1 MDSKVVSALKKLGV
15 IFSSLNVTVKVGAY
29 CASTDGN
36 EIRIPIPDA
45 KTDFQ
50 MLTSL
55 LMHEASHCRYTDFKA
70 DFQSNKLVHSFVNAI
85 EDARIEALIGQVYAG
100 SSFMFKDLYLKML
113 PKIVSRMIG
122 QNTIQV
128 FGLWLNCRAFVF
140 FGKPYVE
147 EYEKK
152 IGEYLRTVFPSQML
166 DQVSGLMDRRLPGL
180 KSTSDVVDLSKEIF
194 DIFVPC
200 LKAMMK
206 SQGDPQEGDGE
217 GNGENASDSD
227 ELFDGDSSG
236 NAEGSKSN
244 GANGSK
250 PGSETED
257 KTSEDGDGNGSG
269 EGETVPENGAGADA
283 KEDAESDSSDK
294 ADSSAGSQKASGGTS
309 GVATPLTDGE
319 RSALLEELEGNGQEI
334 PEENLME
341 AKELLN
347 KMRDRKE
354 PVAGLVQITHSS
366 REQVSRKPLQ
376 DGTRGAERIMK
387 AQDCARRIRNAL
399 MGLIEAKARSYS
411 YYSDSGLKIDKRR
424 ISRLAVWDTKVFR
437 KKDEVKGEDCAIMLL
452 ADTSGSMERDWVEE
466 EYAACLGIALAL
478 RNERNVDVGFT
489 TFSSCAEQILPLGAK
504 SLLAYQTEIGASFHR
519 NSTRTDLALIAALQ
533 ELSFSNRKRK
543 IVLVMTDGQSDN
555 TLDTRQAI
563 EALNRNHCEVY
574 ALGIGCRVWEAD
586 LYQGCFS
593 IPDIS
598 ALAQTLTDFA
608 KISIRLG
615 RKAVQILLY

>member
-36 EIRIPIPDA
+36 EIRIPFPDA

-50 MLTSL
+50 MLTAL

-206 SQGDPQEGDGE
+206 SRGDPQEGDGE

-309 GVATPLTDGE
+309 GAATPLTDGE

-504 SLLAYQTEIGASFHR
+504 SLVAYQTEIGASFHR

-615 RKAVQILLY
+615 RKAV

>member
-180 KSTSDVVDLSKEIF
+180 KSTSDVVVLSKEIF

-309 GVATPLTDGE
+309 GAATPLTDGE

-615 RKAVQILLY
+615 RKAV

>member
-15 IFSSLNVTVKVGAY
+15 IFSSLTVTVKVGAY

-309 GVATPLTDGE
+309 GAATPLTDGE

-452 ADTSGSMERDWVEE
+452 ADTSGSMERVWVEE

-615 RKAVQILLY
+615 RKAV

>member
-227 ELFDGDSSG
+227 ELLDGDSSG

-309 GVATPLTDGE
+309 GAATPLTDGE

-452 ADTSGSMERDWVEE
+452 ADTSGSMERVWVEE

-615 RKAVQILLY
+615 RKAV

>member
-36 EIRIPIPDA
+36 EIRIPFPDA

-50 MLTSL
+50 MLTAL

-100 SSFMFKDLYLKML
+100 SSFMFRDLYLKML

-122 QNTIQV
+122 QNPIQV

-147 EYEKK
+147 EYEEK
-152 IGEYLRTVFPSQML
+152 IGEYLKTVFPSQML

-180 KSTSDVVDLSKEIF
+180 KSTSDVVVLSKEIF

-206 SQGDPQEGDGE
+206 SRGDPQEGDGE
-217 GNGENASDSD
+217 GNGEGASDSD
-227 ELFDGDSSG
+227 EPLDGDSSG
-236 NAEGSKSN
+236 NAEGSKPD

-269 EGETVPENGAGADA
+269 EGETVPENGAAADA
-283 KEDAESDSSDK
+283 KEGAESDSSDK

-309 GVATPLTDGE
+309 GAATSLTDGE
-319 RSALLEELEGNGQEI
+319 RSALLEELEENGQEI
-334 PEENLME
+334 QEENLME

-347 KMRDRKE
+347 KMKDRKE

-366 REQVSRKPLQ
+366 REQISRKPLQ
-376 DGTRGAERIMK
+376 NGTRGAERIMK

-424 ISRLAVWDTKVFR
+424 LSRLAVWDTKVFR

-533 ELSFSNRKRK
+533 ELSFSRRKRK

-574 ALGIGCRVWEAD
+574 ALGIGCRVLEAD

-598 ALAQTLTDFA
+598 ALAQSLSDFS
-608 KISIRLG
+608 KIPLRLG
-615 RKAVQILLY
+615 RQAA

>member
-36 EIRIPIPDA
+36 EIRIPFPDA

-50 MLTSL
+50 MLTAL

-100 SSFMFKDLYLKML
+100 SSFMFRDLYLKML

-122 QNTIQV
+122 QNPIQV

-147 EYEKK
+147 EYEEK
-152 IGEYLRTVFPSQML
+152 IGEYLKTVFPSQML

-180 KSTSDVVDLSKEIF
+180 KSTSDVVVLSKEIF

-206 SQGDPQEGDGE
+206 SRGDPQEGDGE
-217 GNGENASDSD
+217 GNGEGASDSD
-227 ELFDGDSSG
+227 EPLDGDSSG
-236 NAEGSKSN
+236 NAEGSKPD
-244 GANGSK
+244 GANRSK

-269 EGETVPENGAGADA
+269 EGETVPENGAAADA
-283 KEDAESDSSDK
+283 KEGAESDSSDK

-309 GVATPLTDGE
+309 GAATSLTDGE
-319 RSALLEELEGNGQEI
+319 RSALLEELEENGQEI

-347 KMRDRKE
+347 KMKDRKE

-366 REQVSRKPLQ
+366 REQISRKPLQ
-376 DGTRGAERIMK
+376 NGTRGAERIMK

-424 ISRLAVWDTKVFR
+424 LSRLAVWDTKVFR

-533 ELSFSNRKRK
+533 ELSFSRRKRK

-574 ALGIGCRVWEAD
+574 ALGIGCRVLEAD

-598 ALAQTLTDFA
+598 ALAQSLSDFS
-608 KISIRLG
+608 KIPLRLG
-615 RKAVQILLY
+615 RQAA

>member
-36 EIRIPIPDA
+36 EIRIPFPDA

-50 MLTSL
+50 MLTAL

-70 DFQSNKLVHSFVNAI
+70 DFQGNKLVHSFVNAI

-100 SSFMFKDLYLKML
+100 SSFMFRDLYLKML
-113 PKIVSRMIG
+113 PKIVSHMIG
-122 QNTIQV
+122 QNPIQV

-147 EYEKK
+147 EYEEK
-152 IGEYLRTVFPSQML
+152 IGAYLRTVFPSQML
-166 DQVSGLMDRRLPGL
+166 DQVSGLMDRRFPGL
-180 KSTSDVVDLSKEIF
+180 KSTSDVVDLSKDIF

-200 LKAMMK
+200 LMAMMK

-217 GNGENASDSD
+217 GNGESASDSD
-227 ELFDGDSSG
+227 ELFDGNSSG
-236 NAEGSKSN
+236 NPEGSKSD

-250 PGSETED
+250 TGSKTED

-269 EGETVPENGAGADA
+269 EGETVPANGAAADA

-294 ADSSAGSQKASGGTS
+294 ADSSASSQKASGGTS
-309 GVATPLTDGE
+309 GAATSLTDGE
-319 RSALLEELEGNGQEI
+319 RSALLEELEENGQEI
-334 PEENLME
+334 PEENLIE
-341 AKELLN
+341 AKEVLN
-347 KMRDRKE
+347 KLKDRNE
-354 PVAGLVQITHSS
+354 PVAGLVQITYSS

-376 DGTRGAERIMK
+376 GGRRGAERIMK
-387 AQDCARRIRNAL
+387 AQDCAGRIQNAL

-424 ISRLAVWDTKVFR
+424 LSRLAVWDTKVFR

-489 TFSSCAEQILPLGAK
+489 TFSSYAEQILPLGAK
-504 SLLAYQTEIGASFHR
+504 SLLAYQREIGASFHR

-533 ELSFSNRKRK
+533 ELSFSSRKRK

-593 IPDIS
+593 IADIS
-598 ALAQTLTDFA
+598 ALAQTLSNFA
-608 KISIRLG
+608 KISLRLG
-615 RKAVQILLY
+615 RQAA

>member
-29 CASTDGN
+29 CASTNGN
-36 EIRIPIPDA
+36 EIRIPFPDA

-50 MLTSL
+50 MLTAL

-100 SSFMFKDLYLKML
+100 SSFMFRDLYLKML
-113 PKIVSRMIG
+113 PKIVSRMVG
-122 QNTIQV
+122 QNPIQV

-147 EYEKK
+147 EYEEK
-152 IGEYLRTVFPSQML
+152 IGEYLKTVFPSQML
-166 DQVSGLMDRRLPGL
+166 DQVSDLMDRRLPGL

-200 LKAMMK
+200 LKPTMK
-206 SQGDPQEGDGE
+206 SQGDAQEGDGE
-217 GNGENASDSD
+217 GNGEGASDSD
-227 ELFDGDSSG
+227 ELFDGNSSG
-236 NAEGSKSN
+236 NTEDSKSD

-250 PGSETED
+250 TGSETED

-269 EGETVPENGAGADA
+269 EGETVPENGSGADA

-294 ADSSAGSQKASGGTS
+294 ADSSAGSQKATGGTS
-309 GVATPLTDGE
+309 GAATSLTDGE
-319 RSALLEELEGNGQEI
+319 RSTLLEELEENGQEI
-334 PEENLME
+334 PEENLIE

-347 KMRDRKE
+347 EMRDRDE
-354 PVAGLVQITHSS
+354 PLAGLVQISHSS
-366 REQVSRKPLQ
+366 REQVSRQPLQ
-376 DGTRGAERIMK
+376 EGTRGAERIMK
-387 AQDCARRIRNAL
+387 AQDCARRIRHAL
-399 MGLIEAKARSYS
+399 MGLIEAKARNYS

-424 ISRLAVWDTKVFR
+424 LSRLAVWDTKVFR
-437 KKDEVKGEDCAIMLL
+437 KKEVVKGEDCAIMLL

-489 TFSSCAEQILPLGAK
+489 TFSSYAEQILPLGAK
-504 SLLAYQTEIGASFHR
+504 SVLSYQRQIGAPCR
-519 NSTRTDLALIAALQ
+519 RDSTRTDLALIAALQ
-533 ELSFSNRKRK
+533 ELSFSSRKRK
-543 IVLVMTDGQSDN
+543 IVLVMTDGQSDERVP
-555 TLDTRQAI
+555 TRHAI
-563 EALNRNHCEVY
+563 EDLNRNHCEVY

-598 ALAQTLTDFA
+598 ALAQSLSDFA
-608 KISIRLG
+608 KISLRLG
-615 RKAVQILLY
+615 RKAA

>member
-36 EIRIPIPDA
+36 EIRIPFPDA

-50 MLTSL
+50 MLTAL

-100 SSFMFKDLYLKML
+100 SSFMFRDLYLKML

-122 QNTIQV
+122 QNPIQV

-147 EYEKK
+147 EYEEK
-152 IGEYLRTVFPSQML
+152 IGEYLKTVFPSQML

-180 KSTSDVVDLSKEIF
+180 KSTSDVVVLSKEIF

-206 SQGDPQEGDGE
+206 SRGDPQEGDGE
-217 GNGENASDSD
+217 GNGEGASDSD
-227 ELFDGDSSG
+227 EPLDGDSSG
-236 NAEGSKSN
+236 NAEGSKPD

-269 EGETVPENGAGADA
+269 EGETVPENGAAADA
-283 KEDAESDSSDK
+283 KEGAESDSSDK

-309 GVATPLTDGE
+309 GAATSLTDGE
-319 RSALLEELEGNGQEI
+319 RSALLEELEENGQEI

-347 KMRDRKE
+347 KMKDRKE

-366 REQVSRKPLQ
+366 REQISRKPLQ
-376 DGTRGAERIMK
+376 NGTRGAERIMK

-424 ISRLAVWDTKVFR
+424 LSRLAVWDTKVFR

-504 SLLAYQTEIGASFHR
+504 SLLAYQTGIGASFHR

-533 ELSFSNRKRK
+533 ELSFSRRKRK

-574 ALGIGCRVWEAD
+574 ALGIGCRVLEAD

-598 ALAQTLTDFA
+598 ALAQSLSDFS
-608 KISIRLG
+608 KIPLRLG
-615 RKAVQILLY
+615 RQAA

>member
-36 EIRIPIPDA
+36 EIRIPFPDA

-50 MLTSL
+50 MLTAL

-100 SSFMFKDLYLKML
+100 SSFMFRDLYLKML

-122 QNTIQV
+122 QNPIQV

-147 EYEKK
+147 EYEEK
-152 IGEYLRTVFPSQML
+152 IGEYLKTVFPSQML

-180 KSTSDVVDLSKEIF
+180 KSTSDVVVLSKEIF

-206 SQGDPQEGDGE
+206 SRGDPQEGDGE
-217 GNGENASDSD
+217 GNGEGASDSD
-227 ELFDGDSSG
+227 EPLDGDSSG
-236 NAEGSKSN
+236 NAEGSKPD

-269 EGETVPENGAGADA
+269 EGETVPENGAAADA
-283 KEDAESDSSDK
+283 KEGAESDSSDK

-309 GVATPLTDGE
+309 GAATSLTDGE
-319 RSALLEELEGNGQEI
+319 RSALLEELEENEQEI
-334 PEENLME
+334 PEENLIE

-347 KMRDRKE
+347 KMKDRKE

-366 REQVSRKPLQ
+366 REQISRKPLQ
-376 DGTRGAERIMK
+376 NGTRGAERIMK

-424 ISRLAVWDTKVFR
+424 LSRLAVWDTKVFR

-533 ELSFSNRKRK
+533 ELSFSRRKRK

-574 ALGIGCRVWEAD
+574 ALGIGCRVLEAD

-598 ALAQTLTDFA
+598 ALAQSLSDFS
-608 KISIRLG
+608 KIPLRLG
-615 RKAVQILLY
+615 RQAA

>member
-36 EIRIPIPDA
+36 EIRIPFPDA

-50 MLTSL
+50 MLTAL

-100 SSFMFKDLYLKML
+100 SSFMFRDLYLKML

-122 QNTIQV
+122 QNPIQV

-147 EYEKK
+147 EYEEK
-152 IGEYLRTVFPSQML
+152 IGEYLKTVFPSQML

-180 KSTSDVVDLSKEIF
+180 KSTSDVVVLSKEIF

-206 SQGDPQEGDGE
+206 SRGDPQEGDGE
-217 GNGENASDSD
+217 GNGEGASDSD
-227 ELFDGDSSG
+227 EPLDGDSSG
-236 NAEGSKSN
+236 NAEGSKPD

-269 EGETVPENGAGADA
+269 EGETVPENGAAADA
-283 KEDAESDSSDK
+283 KEGADSDSSDK

-309 GVATPLTDGE
+309 GAATSLTDGE
-319 RSALLEELEGNGQEI
+319 RSALLEELEENGQEI

-347 KMRDRKE
+347 KMKDRKE

-366 REQVSRKPLQ
+366 REQISRKPLQ
-376 DGTRGAERIMK
+376 NGTRGAERIMK

-424 ISRLAVWDTKVFR
+424 FSRLAVWDTKVFR

-533 ELSFSNRKRK
+533 ELSFSRRKRK

-574 ALGIGCRVWEAD
+574 ALGIGCRVLEAD

-598 ALAQTLTDFA
+598 ALAQSLSDFS
-608 KISIRLG
+608 KIPLRLG
-615 RKAVQILLY
+615 RQAA

>member
-15 IFSSLNVTVKVGAY
+15 IFSSLNVTVKAGAY

-36 EIRIPIPDA
+36 EIRIPFPDA

-50 MLTSL
+50 MLTAL

-70 DFQSNKLVHSFVNAI
+70 DFLSNKLVHSFVNAI

-100 SSFMFKDLYLKML
+100 SSFMFRDLYLKML

-122 QNTIQV
+122 QNPIQV

-147 EYEKK
+147 EYEEK

-180 KSTSDVVDLSKEIF
+180 KSTSDVVDLSREIF

-217 GNGENASDSD
+217 GNGESASDSD
-227 ELFDGDSSG
+227 ELFDGNSSG
-236 NAEGSKSN
+236 NAEGSKSD

-250 PGSETED
+250 TGSETED

-269 EGETVPENGAGADA
+269 ESETVPENGAGAYA
-283 KEDAESDSSDK
+283 KVDAESDSSDK

-309 GVATPLTDGE
+309 GAATSLTDGE
-319 RSALLEELEGNGQEI
+319 RSALLEELEENGQEI
-334 PEENLME
+334 PEENLID

-424 ISRLAVWDTKVFR
+424 LSRLAVWDTKVFR
-437 KKDEVKGEDCAIMLL
+437 KKDEAKGEDCAIMLL

-489 TFSSCAEQILPLGAK
+489 TFSSYAEQILPLGAK
-504 SLLAYQTEIGASFHR
+504 SLLAYQTEIGASFQR

-533 ELSFSNRKRK
+533 ELSFSRRKRK

-555 TLDTRQAI
+555 ALDTRQAI

-574 ALGIGCRVWEAD
+574 ALGIGCPVSEAD

-598 ALAQTLTDFA
+598 ALAQTLSNFA
-608 KISIRLG
+608 KISLRLG
-615 RKAVQILLY
+615 RQAA

>member
-1 MDSKVVSALKKLGV
+1 MDSKVVSSLKKLGV

-309 GVATPLTDGE
+309 GAATPLTDGE

-615 RKAVQILLY
+615 RKAV

>member
-100 SSFMFKDLYLKML
+100 SSFMFRDLYLKML

-147 EYEKK
+147 EYEEK
-152 IGEYLRTVFPSQML
+152 IGEYLKTVFPSQML

-180 KSTSDVVDLSKEIF
+180 KSTSDVVVLSKEIF

-206 SQGDPQEGDGE
+206 SRGDPQEGDGE
-217 GNGENASDSD
+217 GNGEGASDSD
-227 ELFDGDSSG
+227 EPLDGDSSG
-236 NAEGSKSN
+236 NAEGSKPD

-269 EGETVPENGAGADA
+269 EGETVPENGAAADA
-283 KEDAESDSSDK
+283 KEGAESDSSDK

-309 GVATPLTDGE
+309 GAATSLTDGE
-319 RSALLEELEGNGQEI
+319 RSALLEELEENGQEI

-347 KMRDRKE
+347 KMKDRKE

-366 REQVSRKPLQ
+366 REQISRKPLQ
-376 DGTRGAERIMK
+376 NGTRGAERIMK

-424 ISRLAVWDTKVFR
+424 LSRLAVWDTKVFR

-533 ELSFSNRKRK
+533 ELSFSRRKRK

-574 ALGIGCRVWEAD
+574 ALGIGCRVLEAD

-598 ALAQTLTDFA
+598 ALAQSLSDFS
-608 KISIRLG
+608 KIPLRLG
-615 RKAVQILLY
+615 RQAA

>member
-309 GVATPLTDGE
+309 GAATPLTDGE
-319 RSALLEELEGNGQEI
+319 RSALLEELEGNGHEI

-452 ADTSGSMERDWVEE
+452 ADTSGSMERVWVEE

-615 RKAVQILLY
+615 RKAV

>member
-36 EIRIPIPDA
+36 EIRIPFPDA

-50 MLTSL
+50 MLTAL

-100 SSFMFKDLYLKML
+100 SSFMFRDLYLKML

-122 QNTIQV
+122 QNPIQV

-147 EYEKK
+147 EYEEK
-152 IGEYLRTVFPSQML
+152 IGEYLKTVFPSQML

-180 KSTSDVVDLSKEIF
+180 KSTSDVVVLSKEIF

-206 SQGDPQEGDGE
+206 SRGDPQEGDGE
-217 GNGENASDSD
+217 GNGEGASDSD
-227 ELFDGDSSG
+227 EPLDGDSSG
-236 NAEGSKSN
+236 NAEGSKPD

-269 EGETVPENGAGADA
+269 EGETVPENGAAADA
-283 KEDAESDSSDK
+283 KEGAESDSSDK

-309 GVATPLTDGE
+309 GAATSLTDGE
-319 RSALLEELEGNGQEI
+319 RSALLEELEENGQEI

-347 KMRDRKE
+347 KMKDRKE

-366 REQVSRKPLQ
+366 REQISRKPLQ
-376 DGTRGAERIMK
+376 NGTRGAERIMK

-424 ISRLAVWDTKVFR
+424 LSRLAVWDTKVFR

-533 ELSFSNRKRK
+533 ELSFSRRKRK

-574 ALGIGCRVWEAD
+574 ALGIGCRVLEAD

-598 ALAQTLTDFA
+598 SLAQSLSDFS
-608 KISIRLG
+608 KIPLRLG
-615 RKAVQILLY
+615 RQAA

>member
-36 EIRIPIPDA
+36 EIRIPFPDA

-50 MLTSL
+50 MLTAL

-100 SSFMFKDLYLKML
+100 SSFMFRDLYLKML

-122 QNTIQV
+122 QNPIQV

-147 EYEKK
+147 EYEEK
-152 IGEYLRTVFPSQML
+152 IGEYLKTVFPSQML

-180 KSTSDVVDLSKEIF
+180 KSTSDVVVLSKEIF

-206 SQGDPQEGDGE
+206 SRGDPQEGDGE
-217 GNGENASDSD
+217 GNGEGASDSD
-227 ELFDGDSSG
+227 EPLDGDSSG
-236 NAEGSKSN
+236 NAEGSKPD

-269 EGETVPENGAGADA
+269 EGETVPENGAAADA
-283 KEDAESDSSDK
+283 KEGAESDSSDK

-309 GVATPLTDGE
+309 GAATSLTDGE
-319 RSALLEELEGNGQEI
+319 RSALLEELEENGQEI

-347 KMRDRKE
+347 KMKDRKE

-366 REQVSRKPLQ
+366 REQISRKPLQ
-376 DGTRGAERIMK
+376 NGTRGAERIMK

-424 ISRLAVWDTKVFR
+424 LSRLAVWDTKVFR

-466 EYAACLGIALAL
+466 EYAACLGIALSL

-533 ELSFSNRKRK
+533 ELSFSRRKRK

-574 ALGIGCRVWEAD
+574 ALGIGCRVLEAD

-598 ALAQTLTDFA
+598 ALAQSLSDFS
-608 KISIRLG
+608 KIPLRLG
-615 RKAVQILLY
+615 RQAA

>member
-36 EIRIPIPDA
+36 EIRIPFPDA

-50 MLTSL
+50 MLTAL
-55 LMHEASHCRYTDFKA
+55 LMHEASHCRYTDFKV
-70 DFQSNKLVHSFVNAI
+70 DFQGNKLGHSFVNAI

-100 SSFMFKDLYLKML
+100 SSFMFRDLYLKML

-122 QNTIQV
+122 LNPIQV

-147 EYEKK
+147 EYEEK
-152 IGEYLRTVFPSQML
+152 ICEYLRMVFPSQML
-166 DQVSGLMDRRLPGL
+166 DKVSDLMDRRLPGL
-180 KSTSDVVDLSKEIF
+180 KNTSDVVDLSKEIF

-206 SQGDPQEGDGE
+206 SQGDPLEGDGE
-217 GNGENASDSD
+217 GNDENASDSD
-227 ELFDGDSSG
+227 ELFDGNSSA
-236 NAEGSKSN
+236 NAEGSKSD

-250 PGSETED
+250 TGSETED
-257 KTSEDGDGNGSG
+257 KTSEDGDGNG

-283 KEDAESDSSDK
+283 KEDADSDSSDK

-309 GVATPLTDGE
+309 GAATPLTDGE
-319 RSALLEELEGNGQEI
+319 RSALLEELEENGQEI
-334 PEENLME
+334 PEENLID

-347 KMRDRKE
+347 KMKDRNE
-354 PVAGLVQITHSS
+354 PVAGLVQISYSS

-376 DGTRGAERIMK
+376 EGTRGAERIMK

-424 ISRLAVWDTKVFR
+424 LSRLAVWDTKVFR

-452 ADTSGSMERDWVEE
+452 ADTSGSMEIDWVEE

-489 TFSSCAEQILPLGAK
+489 TFSSNAEQILPLGAK

-533 ELSFSNRKRK
+533 ELSFSRRKRK

-586 LYQGCFS
+586 LYQGCLS

-598 ALAQTLTDFA
+598 ALAQTLSNFA
-608 KISIRLG
+608 KISLRLG
-615 RKAVQILLY
+615 RQAA

>member
-309 GVATPLTDGE
+309 GAATPLTDGE

-615 RKAVQILLY
+615 RKAV

>member
-309 GVATPLTDGE
+309 GAATPLTDGE

-519 NSTRTDLALIAALQ
+519 NSTRTDLALISALQ

-615 RKAVQILLY
+615 RKAV

>member
-36 EIRIPIPDA
+36 EIRIPFPDA

-50 MLTSL
+50 MLTAL

-100 SSFMFKDLYLKML
+100 SSFMFRDLYLKML

-122 QNTIQV
+122 QNPIQV

-147 EYEKK
+147 EYEEK
-152 IGEYLRTVFPSQML
+152 IGEYLKTVFPSQML

-180 KSTSDVVDLSKEIF
+180 KSTSDVVVLSKEIF

-206 SQGDPQEGDGE
+206 NRGDPQEGDGE
-217 GNGENASDSD
+217 GNGEGASDSD
-227 ELFDGDSSG
+227 EPLDGDSSG
-236 NAEGSKSN
+236 NAEGSKPD

-269 EGETVPENGAGADA
+269 EGETVPENGAAADV
-283 KEDAESDSSDK
+283 KEGAESDSSDK

-309 GVATPLTDGE
+309 GAATSLTDGE
-319 RSALLEELEGNGQEI
+319 RSTLLEELEENGQEI
-334 PEENLME
+334 PEENLIE

-354 PVAGLVQITHSS
+354 PVAGLVKITHSS
-366 REQVSRKPLQ
+366 RDQVSRKPLQ
-376 DGTRGAERIMK
+376 GGTRGAERIMR
-387 AQDCARRIRNAL
+387 AQDCAGRIQNAL

-424 ISRLAVWDTKVFR
+424 LSRLAVWDTKVFR

-489 TFSSCAEQILPLGAK
+489 TFSSYAEQILPLGAK
-504 SLLAYQTEIGASFHR
+504 SLVAYQTEIGASFHR

-533 ELSFSNRKRK
+533 ELSFSRRKRK
-543 IVLVMTDGQSDN
+543 IVMVMTDGESDN

-574 ALGIGCRVWEAD
+574 ALGIGCRVLEAD

-598 ALAQTLTDFA
+598 ALAQTLSNFA
-608 KISIRLG
+608 KISLRLG
-615 RKAVQILLY
+615 RQAA

>member
-36 EIRIPIPDA
+36 EIRIPFPDA

-50 MLTSL
+50 MLTAL

-100 SSFMFKDLYLKML
+100 SSFMFRDLYLKML

-147 EYEKK
+147 EYEEK
-152 IGEYLRTVFPSQML
+152 IGEYLKTVFPSQML

-206 SQGDPQEGDGE
+206 SRGDPQEGDGE

-309 GVATPLTDGE
+309 GAATPLTDGE

-615 RKAVQILLY
+615 RKAV

>member
-309 GVATPLTDGE
+309 GAATPLTDGE

-452 ADTSGSMERDWVEE
+452 ADTSGSMERVWVEE

-489 TFSSCAEQILPLGAK
+489 TFSSCAEHILPLGAK

-615 RKAVQILLY
+615 RKAV

>member
-206 SQGDPQEGDGE
+206 SRGDPQEGDGE

-309 GVATPLTDGE
+309 GAATPLTDGE

-598 ALAQTLTDFA
+598 ALAQTLTDSA

-615 RKAVQILLY
+615 RKAV

>member
-166 DQVSGLMDRRLPGL
+166 DQVSGLMDRRIPGL

-309 GVATPLTDGE
+309 GAATPLTDGE

-615 RKAVQILLY
+615 RKAV

>member
-269 EGETVPENGAGADA
+269 EGETVTENGAGADA

-309 GVATPLTDGE
+309 GAATPLTDGE

-452 ADTSGSMERDWVEE
+452 ADTSGSMERVWVEE

-615 RKAVQILLY
+615 RKAV

>member
-36 EIRIPIPDA
+36 EIRIPFPDA

-50 MLTSL
+50 MLTAL

-100 SSFMFKDLYLKML
+100 SSFMFRDLYLKML

-122 QNTIQV
+122 QNPIQV

-147 EYEKK
+147 EYEEK
-152 IGEYLRTVFPSQML
+152 IGEYLKTVFPSQML

-180 KSTSDVVDLSKEIF
+180 KSTSDVVVLSKEIF

-206 SQGDPQEGDGE
+206 SRGDPQEGDGE
-217 GNGENASDSD
+217 GNGEGASDSD
-227 ELFDGDSSG
+227 EPLDGDSSG
-236 NAEGSKSN
+236 NAEGSKPD

-269 EGETVPENGAGADA
+269 EGKTVPENGAAADA
-283 KEDAESDSSDK
+283 KEGAESDSSDK

-309 GVATPLTDGE
+309 GAATSLTDGE
-319 RSALLEELEGNGQEI
+319 RSALLEELEENGQEI

-347 KMRDRKE
+347 KMKDRKE

-366 REQVSRKPLQ
+366 REQISRKPLQ
-376 DGTRGAERIMK
+376 NGTRGAERIMK

-424 ISRLAVWDTKVFR
+424 LSRLAVWDTKVFR

-533 ELSFSNRKRK
+533 ELSFSRRKRK

-574 ALGIGCRVWEAD
+574 ALGIGCRVLEAD

-598 ALAQTLTDFA
+598 ALAQSLSDFS
-608 KISIRLG
+608 KIPLRLG
-615 RKAVQILLY
+615 RQAA

>member
-55 LMHEASHCRYTDFKA
+55 LMHEASYCRYTDFKA

-309 GVATPLTDGE
+309 GAATPLTDGE

-452 ADTSGSMERDWVEE
+452 ADTSGSMERVWVEE

-615 RKAVQILLY
+615 RKAV

>member
-269 EGETVPENGAGADA
+269 EGETVPENGSGADA

-309 GVATPLTDGE
+309 GAATPLTDGE

-452 ADTSGSMERDWVEE
+452 ADTSGSMERVWVEE

-615 RKAVQILLY
+615 RKAV

>member
-50 MLTSL
+50 MLTAL

-206 SQGDPQEGDGE
+206 SRGDPQEGDGE

-309 GVATPLTDGE
+309 GAATPLTDGE

-615 RKAVQILLY
+615 RKAV

>member
-36 EIRIPIPDA
+36 EIRIPFPDA

-50 MLTSL
+50 MLTAL

-100 SSFMFKDLYLKML
+100 SSFMFRDLYLKML

-122 QNTIQV
+122 QNPIQV

-206 SQGDPQEGDGE
+206 SRGDPQEGDGE
-217 GNGENASDSD
+217 GNGEGASDSD
-227 ELFDGDSSG
+227 EPLDGDSSG
-236 NAEGSKSN
+236 NAEGSKPD

-309 GVATPLTDGE
+309 GAATPLTDGE

-347 KMRDRKE
+347 KMKDRKE

-366 REQVSRKPLQ
+366 REQISRKPLQ
-376 DGTRGAERIMK
+376 NGTRGAERIMK

-615 RKAVQILLY
+615 RKAV

>member
-36 EIRIPIPDA
+36 EIRIPFPDA

-50 MLTSL
+50 MLTAL

-100 SSFMFKDLYLKML
+100 SSFMFRDLYLKML

-122 QNTIQV
+122 QNPIQV

-180 KSTSDVVDLSKEIF
+180 KSTSDVVVLSKEIF

-206 SQGDPQEGDGE
+206 SRGDPQEGDGE

-309 GVATPLTDGE
+309 GAATPLTDGE

-615 RKAVQILLY
+615 RKAV

>member
-309 GVATPLTDGE
+309 GAATPLTDGE

-366 REQVSRKPLQ
+366 RELVSRKPLQ

-615 RKAVQILLY
+615 RKAV

>member
-1 MDSKVVSALKKLGV
+1 MDSKVVCALKKLGV

-36 EIRIPIPDA
+36 EIRIPFPNA

-50 MLTSL
+50 MLTAL

-100 SSFMFKDLYLKML
+100 SSFMFRDLYLKML

-122 QNTIQV
+122 QNPIQV

-147 EYEKK
+147 EYEEK

-166 DQVSGLMDRRLPGL
+166 DRVSDLMDRRLPGL

-206 SQGDPQEGDGE
+206 SQGDPEESDGE
-217 GNGENASDSD
+217 GNGESASDSED
-227 ELFDGDSSG
+227 LFDGDSSDSSG
-236 NAEGSKSN
+236 DAKSG

-250 PGSETED
+250 AGSETED

-269 EGETVPENGAGADA
+269 EGNAVPENEAGTDA
-283 KEDAESDSSDK
+283 KEDAGSKSSDN
-294 ADSSAGSQKASGGTS
+294 ANSSAGSQKTSGGSS
-309 GVATPLTDGE
+309 GASAPLTEGE
-319 RSALLEELEGNGQEI
+319 RIALLAELEENGEEI

-347 KMRDRKE
+347 EMRDRDE
-354 PVAGLVQITHSS
+354 PLAGLVQISHSS
-366 REQVSRKPLQ
+366 REQVSRQPLQ
-376 DGTRGAERIMK
+376 EGTRGAERIMK
-387 AQDCARRIRNAL
+387 AQDCARRIRHAL
-399 MGLIEAKARSYS
+399 MGLIEAKARNYS

-424 ISRLAVWDTKVFR
+424 LSRLAVWDTKVFR
-437 KKDEVKGEDCAIMLL
+437 KKEEVKGEDCAIMLL

-489 TFSSCAEQILPLGAK
+489 TFSSYAEQILPLGAK
-504 SLLAYQTEIGASFHR
+504 SVLSYQKQIGAPCR
-519 NSTRTDLALIAALQ
+519 RDSTRTDLALIAALQ

-543 IVLVMTDGQSDN
+543 IVLVMTDGQSDE
-555 TLDTRQAI
+555 TALTRQAI
-563 EALNRNHCEVY
+563 EDLTGNHCEVY

-598 ALAQTLTDFA
+598 ALAQSLSDFA
-608 KISIRLG
+608 KISLRLG
-615 RKAVQILLY
+615 RKAA

>member
-1 MDSKVVSALKKLGV
+1 
-15 IFSSLNVTVKVGAY
+15 
-29 CASTDGN
+29 
-36 EIRIPIPDA
+36 
-45 KTDFQ
+45 
-50 MLTSL
+50 
-55 LMHEASHCRYTDFKA
+55 MHEASHCRYTDFKA

-309 GVATPLTDGE
+309 GAATPLTDGE

-452 ADTSGSMERDWVEE
+452 ADTSGSMERVWVEE

-615 RKAVQILLY
+615 RKAV

>member
-1 MDSKVVSALKKLGV
+1 MDSKVVCALKKLGV

-36 EIRIPIPDA
+36 EIRIPFPDA

-50 MLTSL
+50 MLTAL

-100 SSFMFKDLYLKML
+100 SSFMFRDLYLKML

-122 QNTIQV
+122 QNPIQV

-140 FGKPYVE
+140 FGKPYVG
-147 EYEKK
+147 EYEEK

-166 DQVSGLMDRRLPGL
+166 DRVSDLMDRRLPGL

-206 SQGDPQEGDGE
+206 SQGDPEESDGE
-217 GNGENASDSD
+217 GNGESASDSED
-227 ELFDGDSSG
+227 LFDGDSSDSSG
-236 NAEGSKSN
+236 DAESG

-250 PGSETED
+250 AGSETED

-269 EGETVPENGAGADA
+269 EGNAVPENEAGTDA
-283 KEDAESDSSDK
+283 KEDAGSNSSDN

-309 GVATPLTDGE
+309 GASASLTEGE
-319 RSALLEELEGNGQEI
+319 RTALLAELEENGEEI

-341 AKELLN
+341 AKKLLN
-347 KMRDRKE
+347 EMRDRDE
-354 PVAGLVQITHSS
+354 PLAGLVQISHSS
-366 REQVSRKPLQ
+366 REHVSRQPLQ
-376 DGTRGAERIMK
+376 EGTRGAERIMK
-387 AQDCARRIRNAL
+387 AQDCARRIRQAL
-399 MGLIEAKARSYS
+399 MGLIEAKARNYS

-424 ISRLAVWDTKVFR
+424 LSRLAVWDTKVFR
-437 KKDEVKGEDCAIMLL
+437 KKEEVKGEDCAIMLL

-489 TFSSCAEQILPLGAK
+489 TFSSYAEQILPVGAK
-504 SLLAYQTEIGASFHR
+504 SVLSYQRQIGAPCR
-519 NSTRTDLALIAALQ
+519 RDSTRTDLALIAALQ

-543 IVLVMTDGQSDN
+543 IVLVVTDGQSD
-555 TLDTRQAI
+555 DTVLTRHAT
-563 EALNRNHCEVY
+563 EALKRNHCEAY
-574 ALGIGCRVWEAD
+574 ALGVGCEVQEAS
-586 LYQGCFS
+586 LYQGSFS

-598 ALAQTLTDFA
+598 FLALALSDFA
-608 KISIRLG
+608 KVSLKLG
-615 RKAVQILLY
+615 KRVA

>member
-309 GVATPLTDGE
+309 GAATPLTDGE

-452 ADTSGSMERDWVEE
+452 ADTSGSMERVWVEE

-574 ALGIGCRVWEAD
+574 ALGIGCRVWKAD

-615 RKAVQILLY
+615 RKAV

>member
-36 EIRIPIPDA
+36 EIRIPFPDA

-100 SSFMFKDLYLKML
+100 SSFMFRDLYLKML

-122 QNTIQV
+122 QNPIQV

-147 EYEKK
+147 EYEEK
-152 IGEYLRTVFPSQML
+152 IGEYLKTVFPSQML

-180 KSTSDVVDLSKEIF
+180 KSTSDVVVLSKEIF

-206 SQGDPQEGDGE
+206 SRGDPQEGDGE
-217 GNGENASDSD
+217 GNGEGASDSD
-227 ELFDGDSSG
+227 EPLDGDSSG
-236 NAEGSKSN
+236 NAEGSKPD

-269 EGETVPENGAGADA
+269 EGETVPENGAAADA
-283 KEDAESDSSDK
+283 KEGAESDSSDK

-309 GVATPLTDGE
+309 GAATSLTDGE
-319 RSALLEELEGNGQEI
+319 RSALLEELEENGQEI

-347 KMRDRKE
+347 KMKDRKE

-366 REQVSRKPLQ
+366 REQISRKPLQ
-376 DGTRGAERIMK
+376 NGTRGAERIMK

-424 ISRLAVWDTKVFR
+424 LSRLAVWDTKVFR

-533 ELSFSNRKRK
+533 ELSFSRRKRK

-574 ALGIGCRVWEAD
+574 ALGIGCRVLEAD

-598 ALAQTLTDFA
+598 ALAQSLSDFS
-608 KISIRLG
+608 KIPLRLG
-615 RKAVQILLY
+615 RQAA